1 MISFLL
7 ALQFLTA
14 IPVKVK
20 KFSESKLAASMMFFP
35 VIGFFIAILLI
46 AINIFFLCFGFYNFI
61 INIILVVALIAITAG
76 MHLDGLSDTF
86 DAICSAKSKE
96 RMLEIMRDSRCGV
109 MGVLS
114 IISVVLLKI
123 AFLSSIKPMHKISA
137 LVLMCVFGRWVLV
150 FMLYMFPYVREEG
163 KGKIFS
169 ERINSKIFIMAT
181 IFSLSCA
188 LIFLATDGLAI
199 MALAMLVAFLFGK
212 FMLRKIGGITGDN
225 LGAVCELVETA
236 VLFAI
241 AII

>member
-1 MISFLL
+1 
-7 ALQFLTA
+7 
-14 IPVKVK
+14 
-20 KFSESKLAASMMFFP
+20 
-35 VIGFFIAILLI
+35 
-46 AINIFFLCFGFYNFI
+46 
-61 INIILVVALIAITAG
+61 
-76 MHLDGLSDTF
+76 
-86 DAICSAKSKE
+86 
-96 RMLEIMRDSRCGV
+96 
-109 MGVLS
+109 
-114 IISVVLLKI
+114 
-123 AFLSSIKPMHKISA
+123 MHKISA

-188 LIFLATDGLAI
+188 LIFLTTDGLAI